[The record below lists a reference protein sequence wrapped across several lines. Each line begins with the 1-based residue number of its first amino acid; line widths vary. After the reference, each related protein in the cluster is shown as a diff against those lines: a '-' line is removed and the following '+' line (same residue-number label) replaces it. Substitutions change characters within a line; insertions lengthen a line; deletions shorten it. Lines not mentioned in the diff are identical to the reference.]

1 MDKCSANLI
10 RCTDA
15 DVAVVDQELHC
26 PVVPFPLRYLGLP
39 LTLRKP
45 SAAQLQYLVDSV
57 ANKLPGWRASLLDRG
72 GRLELVRATLSAMP
86 IFAMMSL
93 DLPVKTLLAIEKI
106 IRGFLWKGR
115 KDVKGG
121 HCLVAWNK
129 VCAPKE
135 WGGLGIPNLRMM
147 NVALRARWLWLQ
159 RVDDSKPWK
168 ELNIQVPKMARQL
181 FEGATYSVL
190 GDGASTFFWTD
201 KWLSD
206 GRMCDV
212 APNLFAAVPKQAP
225 RQRLV
230 HDGLTGGWLDDI
242 PPDLGALAI
251 RELLQVA
258 DRLVDVT
265 LTEGV
270 THIGSAYSQMSN
282 YLHMPC
288 NESTMLDDDSSDW
301 LHKNGAYMRKVST
314 SSGLHGQDNFVTKSS
329 YSEKKRQRDC
339 SEETRQR
346 HRERYSLMPDG
357 QRNAR
362 LQKNRSPDTN
372 SDEDADPSGIFEPTE
387 QDAVFADNLDTMQE
401 EEETMQD
408 DDEECRIFSG
418 LGDVFD
424 SYRVATDVPQKNPNT
439 GSKDEDTDTNPE
451 SINAIQEKALHE
463 NINDGVNEQALPTRK
478 PQNHEL
484 EDEIIREGQT
494 DMQIE
499 EGLTKSETNELE
511 NKTGKEATYSELTNE
526 LSVNK
531 ASQQLL
537 SAQDKHLATTSG
549 TEGPGT
555 MENELALP
563 MQIEKHMRRHNK
575 PKKTHDYVV
584 SPEDYAC
591 TGDDWS
597 VIDKIRNEP
606 SDKRY
611 LVSIDDG
618 YLKKAELLS
627 LLTPGEFIGD
637 EIINAYINCISGTE
651 HLQVTSG
658 GSVFL
663 ENACVSKTIKSFSC
677 VGPDDAPTWLLDR
690 VRTYFKYD
698 MLEGLENLFKYA
710 SLNMELK
717 TDKWPDLNVTTW
729 PREECITSSLQ
740 TDGSSCG
747 LWMLNFMEYFT
758 GDILSDIPEQVNMTD
773 FRRKLAVILVDSH
786 LNDDNIRNRDL
797 KDDEDHTFDPTDC
810 VIVDGPPKNI
820 KTSKLSSEI
829 GFISQSLLLS
839 PSVNP
844 TDEDLIDELCLYIS
858 TVHDVPSLETEWVR
872 SSSPYPISLNLRQIS
887 NILKMNENM
896 DVSCFNMAVRILA
909 SHDIQLARDVP
920 VHYMDL
926 KFCLMTHY
934 ARDPSR
940 SDNLGVAR
948 LAQLFLSWPDSN
960 EYHISECNMILLPWD
975 IVGLFQLFVLDRN
988 KKVISFLDPLPIPY
1002 LGKTILKNVAN
1013 NFNLALKVANPASKD
1028 DITTWGCKVPKVP
1041 TNSDDALSGYLV
1053 FEFMHSWYDGLLYF
1067 PVPTDG
1073 FQLRKRCLVHIL
1085 KYEAN
1090 EALSNIPA
1098 IARSLIDRIKK
1109 WTFKIEPSSA
1119 NK

>member
-424 SYRVATDVPQKNPNT
+424 SYRVATDVPQN
-439 GSKDEDTDTNPE
+439 
-451 SINAIQEKALHE
+451 
-463 NINDGVNEQALPTRK
+463 
-478 PQNHEL
+478 
-484 EDEIIREGQT
+484 
-494 DMQIE
+494 
-499 EGLTKSETNELE
+499 
-511 NKTGKEATYSELTNE
+511 
-526 LSVNK
+526 
-531 ASQQLL
+531 
-537 SAQDKHLATTSG
+537 
-549 TEGPGT
+549 
-555 MENELALP
+555 
-563 MQIEKHMRRHNK
+563 
-575 PKKTHDYVV
+575 
-584 SPEDYAC
+584 YAC

-698 MLEGLENLFKYA
+698 MIYIPVNMNNIHWYVAVINARKRCIQVLDSLGGGMDRKDLAAMLEGLENLFKYA

>member
-270 THIGSAYSQMSN
+270 EDVFQKGVTHIGSAYSQMSN

-424 SYRVATDVPQKNPNT
+424 SYRVATDVPQN
-439 GSKDEDTDTNPE
+439 
-451 SINAIQEKALHE
+451 
-463 NINDGVNEQALPTRK
+463 
-478 PQNHEL
+478 
-484 EDEIIREGQT
+484 
-494 DMQIE
+494 
-499 EGLTKSETNELE
+499 
-511 NKTGKEATYSELTNE
+511 
-526 LSVNK
+526 
-531 ASQQLL
+531 
-537 SAQDKHLATTSG
+537 
-549 TEGPGT
+549 
-555 MENELALP
+555 
-563 MQIEKHMRRHNK
+563 
-575 PKKTHDYVV
+575 
-584 SPEDYAC
+584 YAC

-698 MLEGLENLFKYA
+698 MIYIPVNMNNIHWYVAVINARKRCIQVLDSLGGGMDRKDLAAMLEGLENLFKYA